1 MDDDDDD
8 ALLGVVEALGRVTAS
23 ATAATGLGACGG
35 APMSMTRV
43 SESESDSMRS
53 LDVSE
58 ADSLFAVDTGIGAF
72 RVGETGLEAGF
83 L

>member
-1 MDDDDDD
+1 MDDADDDD
-8 ALLGVVEALGRVTAS
+8 ALLEALGGVTAS
-23 ATAATGLGACGG
+23 AATGLGACGG
-35 APMSMTRV
+35 APMSMTKV